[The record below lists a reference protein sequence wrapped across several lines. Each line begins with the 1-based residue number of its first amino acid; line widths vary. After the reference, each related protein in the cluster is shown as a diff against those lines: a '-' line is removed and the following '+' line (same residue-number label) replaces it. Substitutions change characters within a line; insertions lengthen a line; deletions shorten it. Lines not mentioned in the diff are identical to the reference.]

1 MQFENITIQ
10 KQTDKESYAGVCED
24 YHLGMTIIFYVINIA
39 DYAKS
44 KWLNYSNRQITK
56 VKFSA
61 LSVAGTVL
69 LGMHHS
75 KHQIAVESKGRNRR
89 NQLLDAARN
98 GDTDAMEQL
107 TYDEMNTYTSISSR
121 VIKEDVLSIIDTSFM
136 PCGVECDHY
145 MVIGNIYAVEKLQ
158 NIYSKEI
165 VYNLLIEANGLM
177 INVGIN
183 EADLQENQRSADGS
197 AVKSGYKCRDNII
210 YFQEGDFMYL
220 VFDVGGTFVKYA
232 WMSVD
237 GDIQEKGK
245 YPTPTKE
252 EESVPEFVESL
263 GQIYDKYKDQGVE
276 GIALSLPG
284 LIDAENGIIR
294 NGGGI
299 KYLKDAYLA
308 ELLGARCD
316 GVKISM
322 ENDGKCAALAEV

>member
-1 MQFENITIQ
+1 MHTYLRAIGFRECKNRQQLEDIYRHTLNTPNRKIMTTISVDTSLLQFEKDFGKNFGLSLVGEYDIKGSLSIEHYFPYLKGDRFMQFENITIQ

-61 LSVAGTVL
+61 LSVAGTIL

-75 KHQIAVESKGRNRR
+75 KHQISVESKGRNRR

-183 EADLQENQRSADGS
+183 EADLQGEP
-197 AVKSGYKCRDNII
+197 K
-210 YFQEGDFMYL
+210 
-220 VFDVGGTFVKYA
+220 VGRRFRGEI
-232 WMSVD
+232 W
-237 GDIQEKGK
+237 
-245 YPTPTKE
+245 
-252 EESVPEFVESL
+252 L
-263 GQIYDKYKDQGVE
+263 QGVVT
-276 GIALSLPG
+276 I
-284 LIDAENGIIR
+284 
-294 NGGGI
+294 
-299 KYLKDAYLA
+299 
-308 ELLGARCD
+308 
-316 GVKISM
+316 
-322 ENDGKCAALAEV
+322 

>member
-1 MQFENITIQ
+1 MHTYLRAIGFRECKNRQQLEDIYRHTLNTPNRKIMTTISIDTSLLQFEKDFGKNFGLSLVGEYDIKGSLSIEHYFPYLKGDRFMQFENITIQ

-69 LGMHHS
+69 LSMHHS

-183 EADLQENQRSADGS
+183 EADLQGEP
-197 AVKSGYKCRDNII
+197 K
-210 YFQEGDFMYL
+210 
-220 VFDVGGTFVKYA
+220 VGRRFRGEI
-232 WMSVD
+232 W
-237 GDIQEKGK
+237 
-245 YPTPTKE
+245 
-252 EESVPEFVESL
+252 L
-263 GQIYDKYKDQGVE
+263 QGVVT
-276 GIALSLPG
+276 I
-284 LIDAENGIIR
+284 
-294 NGGGI
+294 
-299 KYLKDAYLA
+299 
-308 ELLGARCD
+308 
-316 GVKISM
+316 
-322 ENDGKCAALAEV
+322 

>member
-1 MQFENITIQ
+1 MHTYLRAIGFRECKNRQQLEDIYRHTLNTPNRKIMTTISVDTSLLQFEKDFGKNFGLSLVGEYDIKGSLSIEHYFPYLKGDRFMQFENITIQ

-61 LSVAGTVL
+61 LSVAGTIL

-136 PCGVECDHY
+136 PCGVECDQY
-145 MVIGNIYAVEKLQ
+145 SVIGEILELREEENIYTGEKICIMVLECNSLIITTAV
-158 NIYSKEI
+158 NKEH
-165 VYNLLIEANGLM
+165 LLGEPA
-177 INVGIN
+177 VG
-183 EADLQENQRSADGS
+183 RRF
-197 AVKSGYKCRDNII
+197 K
-210 YFQEGDFMYL
+210 
-220 VFDVGGTFVKYA
+220 
-232 WMSVD
+232 
-237 GDIQEKGK
+237 
-245 YPTPTKE
+245 
-252 EESVPEFVESL
+252 
-263 GQIYDKYKDQGVE
+263 GQIWLQGNVRFT
-276 GIALSLPG
+276 
-284 LIDAENGIIR
+284 D
-294 NGGGI
+294 
-299 KYLKDAYLA
+299 
-308 ELLGARCD
+308 
-316 GVKISM
+316 
-322 ENDGKCAALAEV
+322 

>member
-1 MQFENITIQ
+1 MHTYLRAIGFRECKNRQQLEDIYRHTLNTPNRKIMTTISVDTSLLQFEKDFGKNFGLSLVGEYDIKGSLSIEHYFPYLKGDRFMQFENITIQ

-61 LSVAGTVL
+61 LSVAGTIL

-75 KHQIAVESKGRNRR
+75 KHQIAVESKERNRR

-183 EADLQENQRSADGS
+183 EADLQGEP
-197 AVKSGYKCRDNII
+197 K
-210 YFQEGDFMYL
+210 
-220 VFDVGGTFVKYA
+220 VGRRFRGEI
-232 WMSVD
+232 W
-237 GDIQEKGK
+237 
-245 YPTPTKE
+245 
-252 EESVPEFVESL
+252 L
-263 GQIYDKYKDQGVE
+263 QGVVT
-276 GIALSLPG
+276 I
-284 LIDAENGIIR
+284 
-294 NGGGI
+294 
-299 KYLKDAYLA
+299 
-308 ELLGARCD
+308 
-316 GVKISM
+316 
-322 ENDGKCAALAEV
+322 

>member
-1 MQFENITIQ
+1 MHTYLRAIGFRECKNRQQLEDIYRHTLNTPNRKIMTTISIDTSLLQFEKDFGKNFGLSLIGEYDIKGSLSIEHYFPYLKGDRFMQFENITIQ

-56 VKFSA
+56 VRFSA
-61 LSVAGTVL
+61 LSVAGTIL

-75 KHQIAVESKGRNRR
+75 KHQIAVELKGRNRR

-183 EADLQENQRSADGS
+183 EADLQGEP
-197 AVKSGYKCRDNII
+197 K
-210 YFQEGDFMYL
+210 
-220 VFDVGGTFVKYA
+220 VGRRFRGEI
-232 WMSVD
+232 W
-237 GDIQEKGK
+237 
-245 YPTPTKE
+245 
-252 EESVPEFVESL
+252 L
-263 GQIYDKYKDQGVE
+263 QGVVT
-276 GIALSLPG
+276 I
-284 LIDAENGIIR
+284 
-294 NGGGI
+294 
-299 KYLKDAYLA
+299 
-308 ELLGARCD
+308 
-316 GVKISM
+316 
-322 ENDGKCAALAEV
+322 

>member
-1 MQFENITIQ
+1 MHTYLRAIGFRECKNRQQLEDIYRHTLNTPNRKIMTTISVDTSLLQFEKDFGKNFGLSLIGEYDIKGSLSIEHYFPYLKGDRFMQFENITIQ

-75 KHQIAVESKGRNRR
+75 KHQIVVESKGRNRR

-183 EADLQENQRSADGS
+183 EADLQGEP
-197 AVKSGYKCRDNII
+197 K
-210 YFQEGDFMYL
+210 
-220 VFDVGGTFVKYA
+220 VGRRFRGEI
-232 WMSVD
+232 W
-237 GDIQEKGK
+237 
-245 YPTPTKE
+245 
-252 EESVPEFVESL
+252 L
-263 GQIYDKYKDQGVE
+263 QGVVT
-276 GIALSLPG
+276 I
-284 LIDAENGIIR
+284 
-294 NGGGI
+294 
-299 KYLKDAYLA
+299 
-308 ELLGARCD
+308 
-316 GVKISM
+316 
-322 ENDGKCAALAEV
+322 